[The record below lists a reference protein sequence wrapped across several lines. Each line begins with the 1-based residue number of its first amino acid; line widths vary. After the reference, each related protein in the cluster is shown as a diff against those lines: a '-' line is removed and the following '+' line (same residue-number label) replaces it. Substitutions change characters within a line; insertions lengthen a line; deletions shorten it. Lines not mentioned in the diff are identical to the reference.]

1 MSEQVRLQ
9 KFIANS
15 GYCSRRK
22 AEELILDNKVRVNDE
37 TASLGTKIDPE
48 KDMVYVNGQKI
59 SLEEKTVYIMLNKPP
74 GFVSSC
80 SHKGKKT
87 IIDLI
92 DVKERIYP
100 VGRLDMY
107 SRGLILLTNDGELHN
122 RLSHPSYDHEKEYLV
137 KTNIPLTDEE
147 IKLLSNGVVIDKRK
161 TRKVSIKRKK
171 NEYLSFTL
179 KEGRNRQIRKMVE
192 TLNKKVVDL
201 IRIRMS
207 EIYLGNLKE
216 GKWRY
221 LSSDETKKL
230 TKK

>member
-1 MSEQVRLQ
+1 MSEQIRLQ

-22 AEELILDNKVRVNDE
+22 AEELILYNKVRVNNE

-48 KDMVYVNGQKI
+48 KDMVYVNGQQI
-59 SLEEKTVYIMLNKPP
+59 SLEEKPVYIMLNKPP
-74 GFVSSC
+74 GVVSSC

-87 IIDLI
+87 VIDII

-137 KTNIPLTDEE
+137 KTNIPLTDQE
-147 IKLLSNGVVIDKRK
+147 INSLTSGVVIDGRK
-161 TRKVSIKRKK
+161 TRKVRIIRKK
-171 NEYLSFTL
+171 NDYLSFTL

-192 TLNKKVVDL
+192 TLDKKVVDL
-201 IRIRMS
+201 CRIRMS
-207 EIYLGNLKE
+207 EIFLGKLPQ
-216 GKWRY
+216 GRWRY
-221 LSSDETKKL
+221 LTEDEIKKI
-230 TKK
+230 KSF

>member
-22 AEELILDNKVRVNDE
+22 AEELILDNKVRVNDK

-59 SLEEKTVYIMLNKPP
+59 CLEEKTVYIMLNKPP

-100 VGRLDMY
+100 IGRLDMY

-137 KTNIPLTDEE
+137 KTNVPLTDEE
-147 IKLLSNGVVIDKRK
+147 IKLLSDGVVIDKRK

-221 LSSDETKKL
+221 LGADEIKKL